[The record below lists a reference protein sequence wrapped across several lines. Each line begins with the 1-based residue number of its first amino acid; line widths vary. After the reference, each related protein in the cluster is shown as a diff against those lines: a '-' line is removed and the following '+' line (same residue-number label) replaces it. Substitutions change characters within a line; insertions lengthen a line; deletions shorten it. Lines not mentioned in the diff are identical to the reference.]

1 MPSSLLKSVLAA
13 LVALS
18 IAACGGGGGTAK
30 SLVYETDW
38 TNRGRGVTGL
48 SQSIEVFDSQG
59 RRTDSLIV
67 NQDTEGIQT
76 VRLALSGSGP
86 YHVHVDL
93 YSQRDNQGTKTGEI
107 DALVTGGSFK
117 SQVGINVASV
127 FVTPQNTAFQVQHSK
142 QFYATGYGVAAKAV
156 FVEPGSFEWSVLGS
170 SATISE
176 TGLALG
182 VAEGSG
188 TARATYTPDNIQGSS
203 VFTVE
208 PFDSKRTR
216 WTVLVYLNAANDLY
230 SFSDLNVNQ
239 MEQVATNP
247 QVRFVVQWKQSKS
260 LFSGSSF
267 DGTRRYLVRAD
278 NTSQIASELIQ
289 DMGTSVDMG
298 QAQTLTDFI
307 AWGKTYYP
315 ADRYCLV
322 IWNHGNGWR
331 RGIQEPSR
339 AVSYDDETGNSI
351 QIWQLA
357 QALGNNTFDIVAWD
371 ASLMQMLEVAYEIQD
386 KALYVVGG
394 EESPPGE
401 GYPYDLIFKKFRD
414 QDTDTT
420 RNLTKAFVDGML
432 AVPGYASRK
441 ITQSVIDTSKL
452 PALGTAVDALAD
464 ELIANVGTIGS
475 AIVNVRTS
483 AQSYS
488 PTSNRVYRDLVHV
501 CDLLISQVSVTS
513 IQTAAG
519 NVKTAINDAL
529 VWEGHNSNS
538 PNSHGVSIDFSSST
552 TFNLGTT
559 AVDYALMRFAA
570 DTSWNE
576 WLQIAP

>member
-38 TNRGRGVTGL
+38 TNRGRAVTGL
-48 SQSIEVFDSQG
+48 SQSVEVFDSQG

-67 NQDTEGIQT
+67 NQDTEGLQT

-107 DALVTGGSFK
+107 DALVTSGSFK
-117 SQVGINVASV
+117 TQVGINVSSV
-127 FVTPQNTAFQVQHSK
+127 FVTPQNAAFQVQHSK

-170 SATISE
+170 SATINE

-203 VFTVE
+203 VFNVE
-208 PFDSKRTR
+208 PFDSKKTR
-216 WTVLVYLNAANDLY
+216 WTVLVFLNAANDLY

-267 DGTRRYLVRAD
+267 DGTRRYLVQAD

-289 DMGTSVDMG
+289 DMGTNVDMG

-307 AWGKTYYP
+307 TWGKTYYP

-386 KALYVVGG
+386 KALYVVGS

-401 GYPYDLIFKKFRD
+401 GYPYDLVFKKFRD

-464 ELIANVGTIGS
+464 ELILNVGSIGS
-475 AIVNVRTS
+475 AIVNVRIS

-488 PTSNRVYRDLVHV
+488 PTSSRVYRDLVHV

-519 NVKTAINDAL
+519 NVKTAINDAM

-552 TFNLGTT
+552 TFNTGTT

>member
-1 MPSSLLKSVLAA
+1 M
-13 LVALS
+13 ALS
-18 IAACGGGGGTAK
+18 IVACGGGGGTAK
-30 SLVYETDW
+30 TLVYETDW

-67 NQDTEGIQT
+67 NQDADGLQT
-76 VRLALSGSGP
+76 ARLKLSGSGP
-86 YHVHVDL
+86 FHVHVDL

-127 FVTPQNTAFQVQHSK
+127 FVAPQNAAFQVQHSR
-142 QFYATGYGVAAKAV
+142 QFYATGYGAAAKPV
-156 FVEPGSFEWSVLGS
+156 FVEPGSIDWSVLGS
-170 SATISE
+170 SATISDS
-176 TGLALG
+176 GLALG
-182 VAEGSG
+182 IAEGSG

-203 VFTVE
+203 VFNVE
-208 PFDSKRTR
+208 PFDSKKTR

-247 QVRFVVQWKQSKS
+247 QVRFVVQWKQSKN

-267 DGTRRYLVRAD
+267 DGTRRYLVQAD

-289 DMGTSVDMG
+289 DMGTDVDMG
-298 QAQTLTDFI
+298 QAQSLTDFI
-307 AWGKTYYP
+307 TWGKTYYP

-322 IWNHGNGWR
+322 VWNHGNGWR
-331 RGIQEPSR
+331 RGIKEASR

-386 KALYVVGG
+386 KALYVVGS

-452 PALGTAVDALAD
+452 PALGTAMNALGN
-464 ELIANVGTIGS
+464 ELAANVGSIGS
-475 AIVNVRTS
+475 AVANVRIS

-552 TFNLGTT
+552 TFNSGTT